1 MKTALVTGITGQD
14 GSYLAEQLLE
24 RGYEVVGLVRRSS
37 SPNTHRIDA
46 ILPRVTVR
54 WGDLLDSDSLND
66 AVSATRPDEIYHLA
80 AQSDVGLSFKQPV
93 LTTEV
98 NALGTVRLL
107 QAVRRHAP
115 DARMYVAST
124 SEMFGNAATT
134 PQSES
139 TPFAPRSPY
148 GAAKVYAHHM
158 AVHYRQAYGMF
169 IACGIGFN
177 HESPRRGER
186 FVTQKVA
193 RQVARIARGE
203 ANELSLGNMAARRD
217 WGFAPDYTDA
227 MWRMLQVDEPDD
239 YVVCTGETHTVREF
253 CEAAFARVGLNAD
266 DHVVVD
272 ERFYRPA
279 EVDLLVGDSSRAA
292 DRLGWQPTMSFTKLV
307 ETMVDAD
314 LALLEGRLDRLA

>member
-239 YVVCTGETHTVREF
+239 YVLATGESHSVAELVERAFAIIGRDPAEFVRSDPEMQRPTDVDHLRGDATRARLKLGWTPTVRF
-253 CEAAFARVGLNAD
+253 
-266 DHVVVD
+266 D
-272 ERFYRPA
+272 E
-279 EVDLLVGDSSRAA
+279 
-292 DRLGWQPTMSFTKLV
+292 LV
-307 ETMVDAD
+307 ERMVRAQ
-314 LALLEGRLDRLA
+314 LGEPEPVSAPA